1 MRFAL
6 STNHGGG
13 VNVEETALNHESRLA
28 RIEALLEA
36 LNKRMDDAILTQ
48 LKDHGKRIAI
58 LERRQAWQ
66 IGWMA
71 GAGAV
76 GAMVGKFFL

>member
-1 MRFAL
+1 
-6 STNHGGG
+6 
-13 VNVEETALNHESRLA
+13 
-28 RIEALLEA
+28 
-36 LNKRMDDAILTQ
+36 MDDRDIVCEIGEVKAGISGLQAEVSGLRERIDDIVVTQ
-48 LKDHGKRIAI
+48 LRDHGKRVAI

-76 GAMVGKFFL
+76 GAALGKFFL

>member
-1 MRFAL
+1 
-6 STNHGGG
+6 
-13 VNVEETALNHESRLA
+13 
-28 RIEALLEA
+28 
-36 LNKRMDDAILTQ
+36 MDDRDIVRESGEVKAGISGLQAEVSGLRERIDDIVVTQ
-48 LKDHGKRIAI
+48 LRDHGKRVAV

-76 GAMVGKFFL
+76 GAALGKFFL

>member
-1 MRFAL
+1 
-6 STNHGGG
+6 
-13 VNVEETALNHESRLA
+13 
-28 RIEALLEA
+28 
-36 LNKRMDDAILTQ
+36 MDDRGIVREIGEVKAGISGLQAEVSGLRECIDDIVVTQ
-48 LKDHGKRIAI
+48 LRDHGKRVAI

-76 GAMVGKFFL
+76 GAALGKFFL

>member
-1 MRFAL
+1 MD
-6 STNHGGG
+6 
-13 VNVEETALNHESRLA
+13 TALNHEARLA

-48 LKDHGKRIAI
+48 LRDYGKRVSI

-76 GAMVGKFFL
+76 GAALGKFFL

>member
-1 MRFAL
+1 
-6 STNHGGG
+6 
-13 VNVEETALNHESRLA
+13 
-28 RIEALLEA
+28 
-36 LNKRMDDAILTQ
+36 MDDRDIVREIGEVKAGISGLQAEVSGLRERIDDIVVTQ
-48 LKDHGKRIAI
+48 LRDHGKRVAI

-76 GAMVGKFFL
+76 GAALGRFFL

>member
-13 VNVEETALNHESRLA
+13 VDVEIELNHESRLA

-48 LKDHGKRIAI
+48 LRDHGKRIAI

>member
-1 MRFAL
+1 
-6 STNHGGG
+6 
-13 VNVEETALNHESRLA
+13 
-28 RIEALLEA
+28 
-36 LNKRMDDAILTQ
+36 MDDRDIVREIGEVKAGISGLQAEVSGLRERIDDIMVTQ
-48 LKDHGKRIAI
+48 LRDHGKRIAI

-76 GAMVGKFFL
+76 GAALGKFFL

>member
-1 MRFAL
+1 
-6 STNHGGG
+6 
-13 VNVEETALNHESRLA
+13 
-28 RIEALLEA
+28 
-36 LNKRMDDAILTQ
+36 MDDMDIVREIGEVKAGISGLQAEVSGLRERIDDIVVTQ
-48 LKDHGKRIAI
+48 LRDHGKRVAV

-76 GAMVGKFFL
+76 GAALGKFFL

>member
-1 MRFAL
+1 
-6 STNHGGG
+6 
-13 VNVEETALNHESRLA
+13 
-28 RIEALLEA
+28 
-36 LNKRMDDAILTQ
+36 MDDRDIVREIGEVKAGISGLQAEVSGLRERIDDIVVTQ
-48 LKDHGKRIAI
+48 LRDHGKRVAI

-76 GAMVGKFFL
+76 GAALGKFFFVGGALWGKG